1 MSHDD
6 MRLFAQWLKDEAP
19 RKYHRGIRFSEY
31 RARAEYWRECS
42 GYWLALKETLDADPP
57 TDAS

>member
-1 MSHDD
+1 

-42 GYWLALKETLDADPP
+42 GYWLALKETLDADSD
-57 TDAS
+57 TDVS